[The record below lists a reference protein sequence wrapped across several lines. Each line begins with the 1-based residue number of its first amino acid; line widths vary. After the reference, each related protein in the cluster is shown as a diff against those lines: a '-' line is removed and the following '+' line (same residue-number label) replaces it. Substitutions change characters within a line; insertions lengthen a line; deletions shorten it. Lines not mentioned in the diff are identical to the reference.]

1 MLATITSEEK
11 IPVTLA
17 PLTAAGNPA
26 TVDGVPVWAVT
37 EGDATL
43 EVAADG
49 LSAYLVSGAANVVSS
64 VTVTADADLGEGV
77 MNLSEVVT
85 LTVVAPSAAL
95 LGATAGA
102 AELK

>member
-1 MLATITSEEK
+1 M
-11 IPVTLA
+11 
-17 PLTAAGNPA
+17 
-26 TVDGVPVWAVT
+26 
-37 EGDATL
+37 
-43 EVAADG
+43 
-49 LSAYLVSGAANVVSS
+49 
-64 VTVTADADLGEGV
+64 TVTADADLGEGV